1 MHSLVYYTFVKG
13 GKHLDHNTNSII
25 IDILELLPSFH
36 SFTFQIEFDTR
47 SFSPLFLF
55 PFCSFF
61 PLFTLLFFLCGGNIK
76 SKSFYFS

>member
-1 MHSLVYYTFVKG
+1 MHLLVYYTFVKG
-13 GKHLDHNTNSII
+13 GKHLDHNTNSIN

-55 PFCSFF
+55 PFCSFLPF
-61 PLFTLLFFLCGGNIK
+61 LPFIYPFIFFMWW
-76 SKSFYFS
+76 